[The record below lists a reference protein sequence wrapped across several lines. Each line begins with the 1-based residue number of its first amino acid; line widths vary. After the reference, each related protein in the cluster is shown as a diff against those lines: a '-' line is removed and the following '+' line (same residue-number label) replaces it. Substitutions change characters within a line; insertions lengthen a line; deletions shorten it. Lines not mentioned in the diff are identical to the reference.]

1 MRIGFIGLGNMG
13 HPMARHLVQA
23 GHQVT
28 VHDSRPEAAAGH
40 LALGA
45 RWAGSPAECA
55 RDAEFL
61 ITMLPTPRI
70 VEDVLLRGGAARA
83 LPAGALWIDMSTST
97 PATAERV
104 AAEVLDARAVRRLDA
119 PVSGMA
125 RGAEAG
131 TLQIFVGGRD
141 DDFRLALPVLE
152 VMGDPQRILHVG
164 PPGAGYTVKLMINLL
179 WFSHLVATSEVLA
192 MGVKAG
198 VDLGVLRSALLASP
212 AASHFLQH
220 DIMCVLADGDYDD
233 SFAMALACK
242 DLGLAVDLGR
252 ELGVSTEL
260 SALVEQIYRRAKA
273 QHGDLAGEMSPVR
286 LYEALAGQEFRLPA
300 PAAVAP
306 DTTAVTV

>member
-13 HPMARHLVQA
+13 RHMARHLIHA
-23 GHQVT
+23 GHLVT
-28 VHDSRPEAAAGH
+28 VHDTRPEAAVEH

-45 RWAGSPAECA
+45 RWADSPADCA

-61 ITMLPTPRI
+61 ITMLPNPRI
-70 VEDVLLRGGAARA
+70 VEDVLLLGGAAQA
-83 LPAGALWIDMSTST
+83 LPEGALWIDMSTST
-97 PATAERV
+97 PAAAERV
-104 AAEVLDARAVRRLDA
+104 ASEVLDARAVRRLDA

-131 TLQIFVGGRD
+131 ALQIFVGGLE
-141 DDFRLALPVLE
+141 DDFRIALPVLE
-152 VMGDPQRILHVG
+152 SLGDPDRILHVG
-164 PPGAGYTVKLMINLL
+164 ALGTGYTVKLMINLL
-179 WFSHLVATSEVLA
+179 WFSHLVAASEVLA
-192 MGVKAG
+192 MGVKSG

-212 AASHFLQH
+212 AASHFLEN

-252 ELGVSTEL
+252 DLGVSTEL
-260 SALVEQIYRRAKA
+260 SALVEQIYRRSKA

-286 LYEALAGQEFRLPA
+286 LYETLAGREFRLPNPAAA
-300 PAAVAP
+300 PAGAAL
-306 DTTAVTV
+306 TV

>member
-13 HPMARHLVQA
+13 RHMARHLIHA
-23 GHQVT
+23 GHLVT
-28 VHDSRPEAAAGH
+28 VHDTRPEAAADH

-45 RWAGSPAECA
+45 RWADSPAECA

-61 ITMLPTPRI
+61 ITMLPNPRV
-70 VEDVLLRGGAARA
+70 VEAVLLRGGAAEA
-83 LPAGALWIDMSTST
+83 LSEGALWIDMSTST
-97 PATAERV
+97 PAAADRV
-104 AAEVLDARAVRRLDA
+104 AAEVLDARGVRRIDA

-131 TLQIFVGGRD
+131 SLQIFVGGAD
-141 DDFRLALPVLE
+141 DDFRIALPAFE
-152 VMGDPQRILHVG
+152 AMGEPDRILHVG
-164 PPGAGYTVKLMINLL
+164 PLGAGYTVKLMINLL

-198 VDLGVLRSALLASP
+198 VDLGVLRGALLASP
-212 AASHFLQH
+212 AASNFLEN

-233 SFAMALACK
+233 SFAMGLACK

-252 ELGVSTEL
+252 DLGVSTEL
-260 SALVEQIYRRAKA
+260 SALVEQIYRRSKA

-286 LYEALAGQEFRLPA
+286 LYEALAGREFRLPD
-300 PAAVAP
+300 PAAELDDA
-306 DTTAVTV
+306 ALTV

>member
-13 HPMARHLVQA
+13 RHMARHLIHA
-23 GHQVT
+23 GHLVT
-28 VHDSRPEAAAGH
+28 VHDARPEAAVEH
-40 LALGA
+40 LAFGA
-45 RWAGSPAECA
+45 RWADTPADCA

-61 ITMLPTPRI
+61 ITMLPTPRV
-70 VEDVLLRGGAARA
+70 VEEVLLRGGAAEA
-83 LPAGALWIDMSTST
+83 LPQGALWIDMSTST
-97 PATAERV
+97 PATADRV
-104 AAEVLDARAVRRLDA
+104 SAEVLDARGVRRLDA

-131 TLQIFVGGRD
+131 ALQIFVGGAD
-141 DDFRLALPVLE
+141 DDFRIALPAFE
-152 VMGDPQRILHVG
+152 AMGDPDRILHVG
-164 PPGAGYTVKLMINLL
+164 PLGAGYTVKLMINLL

-198 VDLGVLRSALLASP
+198 VDLGVLRSSLLASP
-212 AASHFLQH
+212 AASNFLQH

-252 ELGVSTEL
+252 DLGVSTEL
-260 SALVEQIYRRAKA
+260 SALVEQIYRRSKA

-286 LYEALAGQEFRLPA
+286 LYESLAGREFRLPN
-300 PAAVAP
+300 PAVSLDGVP
-306 DTTAVTV
+306 VTL

>member
-13 HPMARHLVQA
+13 RHMARHLIHA

-28 VHDSRPEAAAGH
+28 VHDTRPEAAAEH

-45 RWAGSPAECA
+45 LWAETPAVCA
-55 RDAEFL
+55 DGAELL
-61 ITMLPTPRI
+61 ITMLPNPRT
-70 VEDVLLRGGAARA
+70 VEDVLLRGGAAEA
-83 LPAGALWIDMSTST
+83 LPEGALWIDMSTST
-97 PATAERV
+97 PAAAERV
-104 AAEVLDARAVRRLDA
+104 AAEVLDRRGVRRLDA

-131 TLQIFVGGRD
+131 ALQIFAGGAV
-141 DDFRLALPVLE
+141 DDFRAALPALE
-152 VMGDPQRILHVG
+152 AMGDPERILHVG
-164 PPGAGYTVKLMINLL
+164 PLGAGYTVKLMINLL

-198 VDLGVLRSALLASP
+198 VDLGVLRNALLASP
-212 AASHFLQH
+212 AASNFLEN
-220 DIMCVLADGDYDD
+220 DVLCVLTDGDYDD

-252 ELGVSTEL
+252 DIGVSTEL

-273 QHGDLAGEMSPVR
+273 QYGDLAGEMSPVR
-286 LYEALAGQEFRLPA
+286 LYETLAGREFRLPDPTAA
-300 PAAVAP
+300 PAGAGVGA
-306 DTTAVTV
+306 

>member
-13 HPMARHLVQA
+13 RHMARHLLRA
-23 GHQVT
+23 GHLVT
-28 VHDSRPEAAAGH
+28 VHDTRPDAAAEH

-45 RWAGSPAECA
+45 RWADSPAECA
-55 RDAEFL
+55 REAEFL
-61 ITMLPTPRI
+61 ITMLPDPRS
-70 VEDVLLRGGAARA
+70 VEAVLLRGGAAEA

-97 PATAERV
+97 PAVAERV
-104 AAEVLDARAVRRLDA
+104 ATEVLDARGVHRLDA

-131 TLQIFVGGRD
+131 TLQIFAGGSD
-141 DDFRLALPVLE
+141 ADFRRALPVLE
-152 VMGDPQRILHVG
+152 TLGAPERILHVG
-164 PPGAGYTVKLMINLL
+164 PLGAGYTVKLMINLL

-198 VDLGVLRSALLASP
+198 VDLAVLRASLLASP
-212 AASHFLQH
+212 AASNFLER
-220 DIMCVLADGDYDD
+220 DLMCVLADGDYDD

-252 ELGVSTEL
+252 DLGVSTEL
-260 SALVEQIYRRAKA
+260 SALVEQIYRRSKA
-273 QHGDLAGEMSPVR
+273 QHGALAGEMSPVR
-286 LYEALAGQEFRLPA
+286 LYESLAGQEFRLPR
-300 PAAVAP
+300 PVVAL

>member
-13 HPMARHLVQA
+13 RHMARHLIHA
-23 GHQVT
+23 GHLVT
-28 VHDSRPEAAAGH
+28 VHDSRPEAAVEH

-45 RWAGSPAECA
+45 RWADSPADCA

-61 ITMLPTPRI
+61 ITMLPNPRV
-70 VEDVLLRGGAARA
+70 VEDVLLRGGAAEA
-83 LPAGALWIDMSTST
+83 LPEGALWIDMSTST
-97 PATAERV
+97 PAAAERV
-104 AAEVLDARAVRRLDA
+104 AAEVLDARRIRRLDA

-131 TLQIFVGGRD
+131 ALQIFAGGAD
-141 DDFRLALPVLE
+141 DDFRIALPVFETL
-152 VMGDPQRILHVG
+152 GDPDRVLHVG
-164 PPGAGYTVKLMINLL
+164 PLGAGYTVKLMINLL

-198 VDLGVLRSALLASP
+198 VDLGVLRNSLLASP
-212 AASHFLQH
+212 AASHFLEH

-242 DLGLAVDLGR
+242 DLGIAVDLGR
-252 ELGVSTEL
+252 DLGVSTEL

-273 QHGDLAGEMSPVR
+273 QHGELAGEMSPVR
-286 LYEALAGQEFRLPA
+286 LYEALAGREFRLPS
-300 PAAVAP
+300 PTAALDA
-306 DTTAVTV
+306 TALTV

>member
-13 HPMARHLVQA
+13 RHMARHLIHA
-23 GHQVT
+23 GHLVT
-28 VHDSRPEAAAGH
+28 VHDSRPEAAAEH

-45 RWAGSPAECA
+45 RWADSPADCA
-55 RDAEFL
+55 REAEFL
-61 ITMLPTPRI
+61 ITMLPNPRV
-70 VEDVLLRGGAARA
+70 VEDVLLRGGAADA
-83 LPAGALWIDMSTST
+83 LPEGALWIDMSTST
-97 PATAERV
+97 PATAERI
-104 AAEVLDARAVRRLDA
+104 AAEVLDARRVRRLDA

-131 TLQIFVGGRD
+131 TLQIFAGGAD
-141 DDFRLALPVLE
+141 DDFRIALPVFEAL
-152 VMGDPQRILHVG
+152 GDPDRVLHVG
-164 PPGAGYTVKLMINLL
+164 PLGAGYTVKLMINLL

-198 VDLGVLRSALLASP
+198 VDLGVLRNSLLASP
-212 AASHFLQH
+212 AASNFLEH

-233 SFAMALACK
+233 SFAMVLACK

-252 ELGVSTEL
+252 DLGVSTEL

-286 LYEALAGQEFRLPA
+286 LYEALAGREFRLPS
-300 PAAVAP
+300 PAAAL
-306 DTTAVTV
+306 DATTLTV